1 MTLLIISP
9 DYASHLLPLATL
21 GTAWRGAGERVV
33 VATGPATADIV
44 RSFGFE
50 RVDLQLGRGSNPG
63 VIRADQQPRGED
75 DALRGFFAATRRG
88 MLETLLFQARAR
100 GNDLLWNPVAIAD
113 QVQQI
118 VGRLRPDDVIVDHL
132 AFSARLGL
140 ISGGIRHADVVLGHP
155 SALSVGHEV
164 YGYPTGWPPA
174 FTPEPADLAAL
185 RRLCEEV
192 RDDFTGQWNDALHQL
207 DPEAV
212 PSADTFA
219 ETGDVL
225 LLNYPAALHDESR
238 TRLLPPHAFLGSAVR
253 EEPVDDE
260 VQTWLS
266 ADSRPVV
273 YVSFGSFL
281 SVRGDVLARVAAALR
296 GLDVR
301 AAIATGST
309 TSTRTRR
316 AAQLLVGARLPAP
329 GHPAPPRRARRLPR
343 REQQRDGGDD
353 RSRSASPAALLDRPV
368 RGRGGRRSRRIRC
381 RTRSEHRV
389 GREAPHGR
397 LRSPHLVG
405 RSARPIGAA
414 ERFADGLP
422 RTPAGVR
429 GPASVA
435 RLRIGATAGRTSAA
449 KRGLNCVHVLP
460 HFGGAAMRMSPG
472 RSSKP
477 SQRLL
482 S

>member
-50 RVDLQLGRGSNPG
+50 RVNLQLGRGSNPG
-63 VIRADQQPRGED
+63 IIRADQQPPGED

-113 QVQQI
+113 QVRQI
-118 VGRLRPDDVIVDHL
+118 VGRLRPDDVMVDHL

-155 SALSVGHEV
+155 SALPVGHEV
-164 YGYPTGWPPA
+164 YGYPVAWPPA
-174 FTPEPADLAAL
+174 FTPEPAGLAAL

-192 RDDFTGQWNDALHQL
+192 RDDFTAQWNDALHQL
-207 DPEAV
+207 DPTAV

-260 VQTWLS
+260 VQTWLL

-273 YVSFGSFL
+273 YASFGSFL

-301 AAIATGST
+301 AAIATGSAT
-309 TSTRTRR
+309 RNELGELPSSWLVREFLPQVTMLRHAALAISHGGNNSVTEAMTAAVPLLLLPFSTDQFAGDAAVEAAGFGAALDPNTASVEKLRT
-316 AAQLLVGARLPAP
+316 AASGLLTLSGEARGRLERLSASLTNCP
-329 GHPAPPRRARRLPR
+329 GPRRAYK
-343 REQQRDGGDD
+343 
-353 RSRSASPAALLDRPV
+353 ALHRMPV
-368 RGRGGRRSRRIRC
+368 
-381 RTRSEHRV
+381 
-389 GREAPHGR
+389 
-397 LRSPHLVG
+397 
-405 RSARPIGAA
+405 
-414 ERFADGLP
+414 
-422 RTPAGVR
+422 
-429 GPASVA
+429 
-435 RLRIGATAGRTSAA
+435 
-449 KRGLNCVHVLP
+449 
-460 HFGGAAMRMSPG
+460 
-472 RSSKP
+472 
-477 SQRLL
+477 
-482 S
+482 